1 MCIRDRV
8 KTAGTVILSR
18 TQNVDENKIMDAAE
32 IVTSLNERCNII
44 TTPWDQL
51 TGVQILNSI
60 ENRSDLIEVLIDELK
75 HPGRHY
81 HDHGDGHYH
90 FHAEDED
97 CLLYTSR

>member
-75 HPGRHY
+75 HPGDVYKRQTECIL
-81 HDHGDGHYH
+81 H
-90 FHAEDED
+90 FRK
-97 CLLYTSR
+97 CRYSF